1 MVPYYSQSNSVRKN
15 GKNSNNAKESVYP
28 SPSPKSQL
36 VAATS
41 SPQTRRR
48 TNAAPAPTFSGMA
61 ILILIMQLYFEEWK
75 NLDVIF

>member
-28 SPSPKSQL
+28 SPSTKSQL